1 MWRQNEGIVMTI
13 GLAIVIAAV
22 LFLIDR
28 NHVWPQ
34 VWRGV
39 KQTLKVCVALLILG
53 AIIWG
58 GYFVWSAH
66 KQRVEAAKAAADDAG
81 WRTAFVTAATTCNT
95 WEVTHPVS
103 SPVDWDDN
111 NPVYPP
117 NGCEGPL
124 ENAYNTKVK
133 TTLLSG
139 EDKSA
144 FNPHAPYD
152 AKHRRPEPGE
162 AIDCY
167 DGYTL
172 LPDEFAVFGGTIAAC
187 GSGKIRRPKSERAN
201 LPPAELQYVERIEVC
216 QKQARA
222 DPNSTP
228 AKFKACSDTK

>member
-1 MWRQNEGIVMTI
+1 MTI
-13 GLAIVIAAV
+13 GLAIVIAAI

-34 VWRGV
+34 VWRGF
-39 KQTLKVCVALLILG
+39 KQTLKVVAALLVLG
-53 AIIWG
+53 AICWG
-58 GYFVWSAH
+58 GYIAWSAH
-66 KQRVEAAKAAADDAG
+66 KQRIEAAKTAADDAA
-81 WRTAFVTAATTCNT
+81 WRTAFVSAATTCSG
-95 WEVTHPVS
+95 WENTHPIGS
-103 SPVDWDDN
+103 TVDWDGD

-124 ENAYNTKVK
+124 ENAYNTKVT

-139 EDKSA
+139 TDKSA
-144 FNPHAPYD
+144 FNPHVPYD
-152 AKHRRPEPGE
+152 AKHRRPAGGE

-172 LPDEFAVFGGTIAAC
+172 RPDEFAGLGGTLAAC
-187 GSGKIRRPKSERAN
+187 GPGQIARPKSERAN
-201 LPPAELQYVERIEVC
+201 LPPAELQHVERIEAC
-216 QKQARA
+216 QKQAGA